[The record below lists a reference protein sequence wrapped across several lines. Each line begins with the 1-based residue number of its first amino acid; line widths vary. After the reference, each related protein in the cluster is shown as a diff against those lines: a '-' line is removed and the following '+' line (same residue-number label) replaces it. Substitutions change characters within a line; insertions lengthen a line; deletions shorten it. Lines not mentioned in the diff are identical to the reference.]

1 MTILAELAALY
12 ARMPDLPRPGYSREA
27 IGGEVVLAPDGSV
40 VEMNVLAAPDEKG
53 KLRPRPLSVP
63 AAVKRTAGIKPNLF
77 WDKSAYVLGVVAA
90 TGPDG
95 KALSDDIGKPVPGQG
110 ARTAQEHA
118 AFVATHLDLLA
129 DADAPGLVA
138 LRLFL
143 AQWGWEDFAAQGHD
157 VALLDANLVFRLAG
171 ESRFIHQLPEAAA
184 LLGGADGDGPVC
196 LVTGQPAPVARLHPS
211 IKGVMG
217 AQSSGASLVSFNDL
231 AYESHGKKQGENA
244 PVSEAATF
252 AYGTALN
259 ALLARGSGQSLRIGD
274 ATVVFWVEAATPKAT
289 IATTKLFSAAL
300 APDPED
306 ANTAKAKL
314 TADLAAIA
322 RGKAE
327 ALNEYGSDTKVFV
340 LGLAPNAARL
350 SVRFWHPVRLQDFA
364 TRIATFWDELQITPS
379 PWVGRDGVERPPAA
393 WRLLYEV
400 AALGEAKNIPP
411 LLGGALMRAVLTG
424 ADYPRML
431 LSGVIGRLRVE
442 GTPPDRFSDGRR
454 AAIIRAV
461 LTRGINKRAVPTR
474 ETKGEVPMALDETSK
489 DPAYVLGRLFGAFTY
504 AERSYAD
511 RGATIRDKYM
521 GGASATPARIFPVL
535 MKGYEHNRAGL
546 AKAGGQKVGAGIKAE
561 KAVAAILALLPGG
574 GDLPAALPLED
585 QGRFFVGFYHQ
596 LSAFYAK
603 AEDSVEDM
611 LAEPNDATEGQTQ

>member
-27 IGGEVVLAPDGSV
+27 IGGEVVLASDGSV
-40 VEMNVLAAPDEKG
+40 VAMNVLAAPDEKG
-53 KLRPRPLSVP
+53 KLRPRPMSVP

-77 WDKSAYVLGVVAA
+77 WDKSAYVLGVIAA
-90 TGPDG
+90 TGSDG
-95 KALSDDIGKPVPGQG
+95 KAISDDLGKPVPGQG

-118 AFVATHLDLLA
+118 AFVAEHLDLLA
-129 DADAPGLVA
+129 SADVPGFVA
-138 LRLFL
+138 LRRFFET
-143 AQWGWEDFAAQGHD
+143 WDWEDFARKGYD
-157 VALLDANLVFRLAG
+157 TGLLDANLVFRLEG
-171 ESRFIHQLPEAAA
+171 ESNFFHQLPQAAA
-184 LLGGADGDGPVC
+184 FLGGTDGEGPVC
-196 LVTGQPAPVARLHPS
+196 LVSGKPSSVARLHPS

-244 PVSEAATF
+244 PVSEVATF

-274 ATVVFWVEAATPKAT
+274 ATVVFWVEAATPKKA
-289 IATTKLFSAAL
+289 IAVNLMMGAAL

-306 ANTAKAKL
+306 SNTATGKLAADL
-314 TADLAAIA
+314 TAIA
-322 RGKAE
+322 KGKADV
-327 ALNEYGSDTKVFV
+327 LDTYGAETKVFV

-364 TRIATFWDELQITPS
+364 QRIATFWDELQVTPS
-379 PWVGRDGVERPPAA
+379 PWVGQDGVARPPAA

-442 GTPPDRFSDGRR
+442 GTPHDRFSDGRR
-454 AAIIRAV
+454 AAIIRAI
-461 LTRGINKRAVPTR
+461 LTRNNK
-474 ETKGEVPMALDETSK
+474 KEVPMALDETST

-521 GGASATPARIFPVL
+521 SGASATPARIFPVL

-561 KAVAAILALLPGG
+561 KAVASILALLPGG
-574 GDLPAALPLED
+574 GDLPASLPLED

-603 AEDSVEDM
+603 AEDAIDDVLIDNEAS
-611 LAEPNDATEGQTQ
+611 EGAMT